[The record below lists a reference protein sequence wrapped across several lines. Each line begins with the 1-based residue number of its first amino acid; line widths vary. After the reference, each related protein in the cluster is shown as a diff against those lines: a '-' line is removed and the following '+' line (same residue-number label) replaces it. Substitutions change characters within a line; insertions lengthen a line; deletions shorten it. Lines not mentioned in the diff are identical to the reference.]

1 LEKCEDDMI
10 KGIYT
15 AGRSLDH
22 RMKNIDVIANNLA
35 NLGTTGYKREV
46 PFTEIL
52 NQYGDVSVRKV
63 TSQVQGDVLQ
73 TSNPLDLAISGNGFF
88 TVKGEDGQL
97 ELTRDGRFKLSDE
110 GFLINSNGQKVIGQ
124 NGEISIDE
132 SLLEKDPTI
141 NITKTGEI
149 KIGERTIDS
158 LLIVNVENSEDLI
171 RGGGSNF
178 LLNDT
183 EYKSA
188 EEGSFQVSQGFLE
201 ESNTNP
207 ILEMESMISIN
218 KEYET
223 AQKVIA
229 ALDTSLGQANE
240 IGKV

>member
-1 LEKCEDDMI
+1 MI

-22 RMKNIDVIANNLA
+22 RMKNIDVISNNLA

-124 NGEISIDE
+124 NGEISIEE

-141 NITKTGEI
+141 NITKSGEI

-183 EYKSA
+183 EYKTA

>member
-1 LEKCEDDMI
+1 MI

-15 AGRSLDH
+15 AGRSLEH
-22 RMKNIDVIANNLA
+22 RVKNIDVIANNLA

-52 NQYGDVSVRKV
+52 NQYGEVSIRKV
-63 TSQVQGDVLQ
+63 TSQTQGDILQ
-73 TSNPLDLAISGNGFF
+73 TSNPLDLAISGDGFF
-88 TVKGEDGQL
+88 VVKGEDGQK
-97 ELTRDGRFKLSDE
+97 ELTRDGRFQLNDE
-110 GFLINSNGQKVIGQ
+110 GFLVNANGLKVIGQ
-124 NGEISIDE
+124 NGEISIE
-132 SLLEKDPTI
+132 ETLLAKDSVI
-141 NITKTGEI
+141 NITKGGEI
-149 KIGERTIDS
+149 RIGEHSIDT
-158 LLIVNVENSEDLI
+158 LLVLKVEDDENLM

-178 LLNDT
+178 LMG
-183 EYKSA
+183 EQESRAA
-188 EEGSFQVSQGFLE
+188 EEGSYQISQGFLE

-229 ALDTSLGQANE
+229 ALDASLGQANE

>member
-1 LEKCEDDMI
+1 MI

>member
-1 LEKCEDDMI
+1 MI

-22 RMKNIDVIANNLA
+22 RMKNIDVISNNLA

-124 NGEISIDE
+124 NGEISIDD
-132 SLLEKDPTI
+132 SLLEKDPAI

-183 EYKSA
+183 EYKTA

>member
-1 LEKCEDDMI
+1 MI

-22 RMKNIDVIANNLA
+22 RMKNIDVISNNLA

-63 TSQVQGDVLQ
+63 TSQEQGDVLQ

-124 NGEISIDE
+124 NGEISIEE

-141 NITKTGEI
+141 NITKSGEI

-158 LLIVNVENSEDLI
+158 LLIVNVENSEALI

>member
-1 LEKCEDDMI
+1 MI

-22 RMKNIDVIANNLA
+22 RMKNIDVISNNLA

-63 TSQVQGDVLQ
+63 TSQEQGDVLQ

-110 GFLINSNGQKVIGQ
+110 GFLVNSNGQKVIGQ
-124 NGEISIDE
+124 NGEVSIEE

-141 NITKTGEI
+141 NITKSGEI

-183 EYKSA
+183 EYKAA
-188 EEGSFQVSQGFLE
+188 EEGTFQVSQGFLE

>member
-1 LEKCEDDMI
+1 MI

-22 RMKNIDVIANNLA
+22 RMKNIDVISNNLA

-124 NGEISIDE
+124 NGEISIEE

-141 NITKTGEI
+141 NITKSGEI

-183 EYKSA
+183 EYKNA

>member
-1 LEKCEDDMI
+1 MI

-15 AGRSLDH
+15 AGRSLEH
-22 RMKNIDVIANNLA
+22 RIKNIDVIANNLA

-52 NQYGDVSVRKV
+52 NQYGEVSIRKV
-63 TSQVQGDVLQ
+63 TSQIQGDILQ
-73 TSNPLDLAISGNGFF
+73 TSNPLDLAISGDGFF
-88 TVKGEDGQL
+88 VVKGEDGQK
-97 ELTRDGRFKLSDE
+97 ELTRDGRFKLNDE
-110 GFLINSNGQKVIGQ
+110 GFLVNANGLKVIGQ
-124 NGEISIDE
+124 NGEISIEE
-132 SLLEKDPTI
+132 SLLAKDSVIAI
-141 NITKTGEI
+141 NKGGEI
-149 KIGERTIDS
+149 KIGEHTVDT
-158 LLIVNVENSEDLI
+158 LLVLKVEDDENLM

-178 LLNDT
+178 LMG
-183 EYKSA
+183 EQESRSA
-188 EEGSFQVSQGFLE
+188 EEGSYQISQGFLE

-229 ALDTSLGQANE
+229 ALDSSLGHANE

>member
-1 LEKCEDDMI
+1 MI

-22 RMKNIDVIANNLA
+22 RMKNIDVISNNLA

-124 NGEISIDE
+124 NGEISIEE

-183 EYKSA
+183 EYKTA

>member
-1 LEKCEDDMI
+1 MI

-22 RMKNIDVIANNLA
+22 RMKNIDVISNNLA

-63 TSQVQGDVLQ
+63 TSQEQGDVLQ

-88 TVKGEDGQL
+88 TIKGEDGQL

-110 GFLINSNGQKVIGQ
+110 GFLVNSNGQKVIGQ
-124 NGEISIDE
+124 NGEISIEE

-141 NITKTGEI
+141 NITKSGEI

-183 EYKSA
+183 EYKAA
-188 EEGSFQVSQGFLE
+188 EEGTFQVSQGFLE